1 MFPLNDLSLKT
12 QPVQLNKVTSNTE
25 STIKQHELVSDDAI
39 INELSSELVSCLGN
53 GKFTPISEDSK
64 LFNMLSEFK
73 LLHSE
78 YFEWGDYTLWFQDF
92 SIYNKMGFIMIE
104 KKQGTGNPPIRH
116 TLEFISTNIAEFL
129 DNFTKITDSRLC
141 KGFSDWANSVKEG
154 ASNDF
159 KKNVDIAVVRLF
171 KCVELHNSKLDL
183 TDLHLGSLPPLPDWI
198 EVLSLRH
205 NGLATIQIP
214 KFCKELELDFNNY
227 MVFPKVSDGITQVS
241 VDNNLISRV
250 DSSPSKAMKIFI
262 YRNKIW

>member
-129 DNFTKITDSRLC
+129 DNFTKIT
-141 KGFSDWANSVKEG
+141 
-154 ASNDF
+154 
-159 KKNVDIAVVRLF
+159 
-171 KCVELHNSKLDL
+171 
-183 TDLHLGSLPPLPDWI
+183 
-198 EVLSLRH
+198 
-205 NGLATIQIP
+205 
-214 KFCKELELDFNNY
+214 
-227 MVFPKVSDGITQVS
+227 
-241 VDNNLISRV
+241 
-250 DSSPSKAMKIFI
+250 
-262 YRNKIW
+262 